1 MTSRPRFVLGVLVL
15 AIAPALSA
23 QPSPTAAPAATPYAP
38 KQADRPTPVE
48 GDEPGFLP
56 IFEGDRAILLGDAF
70 VEGEQHQGWIEVMLT
85 SRFPDRNVTFRNLGW
100 SGDTAV
106 GDSRFGLSLLQ
117 AAREPSRRKAEAEA
131 PRRATKQRQLQLQLQ
146 LQLQAQAQARH
157 RRHHRQVPQPLPCR
171 RQQPRRSRGKR

>member
-1 MTSRPRFVLGVLVL
+1 MTSRPRFALGVLVL

-56 IFEGDRAILLGDAF
+56 IFDGDRVILLGDAF
-70 VEGEQHQGWIEVMLT
+70 VEGEQYQGWIEVMLT

-100 SGDTAV
+100 SGDTPV

-117 AAREPSRRKAEAEA
+117 AGREPTDEGWKQLVKQLTEARPTVA
-131 PRRATKQRQLQLQLQ
+131 FIGYGMASSFDG
-146 LQLQAQAQARH
+146 AAN
-157 RRHHRQVPQPLPCR
+157 PLP
-171 RQQPRRSRGKR
+171 